1 MIPAT
6 EETPA
11 AAPRVPDLSDPL
23 LHQRGE
29 AGPVLARLRREQ
41 PVCQVT
47 RADGSTFW
55 AVLSYEL
62 ITQVLA
68 DAGTFSSTGGMRLD
82 ADPVATA
89 AATGKMMV
97 ITDPPLHGM
106 IRRVVSSAFTPRMV
120 LRLEETMRTISVEVI
135 EAALGQDSVDFT
147 EVAARL
153 PLSVICDMLG
163 VPRADWD
170 FMLSRTMT
178 AFGVN
183 GDDGPEQQQ
192 RVATAHTDIFLYYD
206 ELMRLRRKEPQE
218 DIISALVHGRID
230 GRPLTEEEIILNCNG
245 LISGGNE
252 TTRHAT
258 IGGLLA
264 LIEHPEQWRRL
275 QEEPE
280 VLQTAVQEILRFT
293 TPAMHVLRTATRD
306 TELAGCR
313 IKAGDMVA
321 LWLASGNRDETV
333 FEDPDRFDIGRRE
346 VSRNLTFAYGSHFCI
361 GSALATTELNT
372 FFDVLRQ
379 RVARPE
385 LTGEVRRMRSNLIG
399 GIERLPVRLVP
410 RDR

>member
-1 MIPAT
+1 MT
-6 EETPA
+6 EEA
-11 AAPRVPDLSDPL
+11 ARPSVPDLSDPL

-29 AGPVLARLRREQ
+29 AGPALARLRRES
-41 PVCQVT
+41 PVCRIR
-47 RADGSTFW
+47 RADGSAFW
-55 AVLSYEL
+55 AVLTYDL
-62 ITQVLA
+62 ITRVLS

-82 ADPVATA
+82 ADPVATR

-97 ITDPPLHGM
+97 ITDPPRHGM
-106 IRRVVSSAFTPRMV
+106 IRRVVSAAFTPRMV
-120 LRLEETMRTISVEVI
+120 HRLQETMRTISVEVI
-135 EAALGQDSVDFT
+135 ENALEQGDCDFT

-178 AFGVN
+178 AFGVG
-183 GDDGPEQQQ
+183 GDPGPEQRQ
-192 RVATAHTDIFLYYD
+192 RMATAHTDIFLYYD

-264 LIEHPEQWRRL
+264 FIEHPEQWLRL
-275 QEEPE
+275 QAEPG
-280 VLQTAVQEILRFT
+280 LLPTAVQEILRFT

-306 TELAGCR
+306 TELGGQR
-313 IKAGDMVA
+313 IAAGDMVA
-321 LWLASGNRDETV
+321 VWLASGNRDESV
-333 FEDPDRFDIGRRE
+333 FEEPDRFDIGRQE

-361 GSALATTELNT
+361 GAALATTELNT
-372 FFDVLRQ
+372 FFGVLGQ
-379 RVARPE
+379 RVARAEP
-385 LTGEVRRMRSNLIG
+385 TGEVRRMRSNLIG
-399 GIERLPVRLVP
+399 GIEHLPVRLIP
-410 RDR
+410 RDRRADA

>member
-1 MIPAT
+1 MIRAT
-6 EETPA
+6 EETARP
-11 AAPRVPDLSDPL
+11 PVPDLSDPL
-23 LHQRGE
+23 LHQSGQ
-29 AGPVLARLRREQ
+29 AGPALARLRRED
-41 PVCQVT
+41 PVCRVR

-55 AVLSYEL
+55 AVLTYDL
-62 ITQVLA
+62 ITRVLA
-68 DAGTFSSTGGMRLD
+68 DPATFSSTGGMRLD

-97 ITDPPLHGM
+97 ITDPPRHGM

-120 LRLEETMRTISVEVI
+120 LRLEETMRRISVEVI
-135 EAALGQDSVDFT
+135 EAALEQDSVDFT

-178 AFGVN
+178 AFGVG
-183 GDDGPEQQQ
+183 GDHGPEEQQ

-264 LIEHPEQWRRL
+264 LIEHPGQWRRL
-275 QEEPE
+275 REEPE
-280 VLQTAVQEILRFT
+280 VLPTAVQEILRFT

-306 TELAGCR
+306 TELARRR
-313 IKAGDMVA
+313 IAAGDMVA
-321 LWLASGNRDETV
+321 LWLASGNRDESV

-346 VSRNLTFAYGSHFCI
+346 VHRNLTFAYGSHFCI
-361 GSALATTELNT
+361 GSALATTELNI

-385 LTGEVRRMRSNLIG
+385 PTGEVRRMRSNLIG
-399 GIERLPVRLVP
+399 GIEHLPVRLVP
-410 RDR
+410 QGR